1 MSAACA
7 LRGIYSC
14 HKLAHPSLAFSRI
27 STCQQS
33 IRPTVRV
40 FTTSPWRLKDDSRV
54 KTAQPETK
62 VTAAEPTKTTNVQKE
77 KAAGPAKQPS
87 LLAEQ
92 TVSNKEQRKADWAII
107 KDMAQ
112 YLWPK
117 DDFGTRFRV
126 SLSIALLVGAKVL
139 NVQVPFYFKSIV
151 DSMNIDFAAV
161 GGTAV
166 TVAGATI
173 FAYGATRIGA
183 AVFQEVRNAV
193 FASVAQKAIR
203 RVAATVFEHLLKLDL
218 NFHLSRQTGGLT
230 RAIDRGTKGI
240 SFLLTSMVFHI
251 IPTALEISL
260 VCGILTW
267 QYGFKFA
274 LITAATMVGYSA
286 FTILTTSWRTKFRK
300 AANAADNKG
309 ATVAVD
315 SLINYETVKYF
326 NNERYE
332 VGRYD
337 AALKN
342 YQDASIKVATSLAFL
357 NSGQNLIF
365 SSALTAMMYYGADGV
380 ATGQLTV
387 GDLVMINQL
396 VFQLSVPL
404 NFLGSVYRELRQSLL
419 DMETL
424 FNLQKVNV
432 AIKEPENAKPL
443 VLTGG
448 GIKFENV
455 SFGYRPDRPI
465 LRNLNLEI
473 PAGKKIAIVGP
484 SGCGKST
491 ILRLLFRSYDV
502 QGGRILIDGQD
513 IRDVQIES
521 LRKAIGVV
529 PQDTPLFNDT
539 IEHNLK
545 YGDLEASPEKVEAAA
560 KRAKVHDIIQKF
572 PDKYATMVGER
583 GMMISGGEKQ
593 RLAIARLLLKDP
605 PFLFFDEATSAL
617 DTHTEQALLGNI
629 NSILKEKARTSIFVA
644 HRLRTIYDSDVIIVL
659 KDGVVAEQGTHERLV
674 DSGGVYSELWS
685 AQEMLF
691 IDEEQEKSEEKK
703 RQDRKKVQAS

>member
-1 MSAACA
+1 
-7 LRGIYSC
+7 GIYSR

-33 IRPTVRV
+33 IRPSIRV
-40 FTTSPWRLKDDSRV
+40 FTTSPWRSKDDTHV
-54 KTAQPETK
+54 KTAQQETK
-62 VTAAEPTKTTNVQKE
+62 VAAAEPTKTPTIQKE
-77 KAAGPAKQPS
+77 KAAASAKQPS

-107 KDMAQ
+107 KDMAH

-126 SLSIALLVGAKVL
+126 GLSIALLVGAKVL

-240 SFLLTSMVFHI
+240 SFLLQSMVFHI

-387 GDLVMINQL
+387 GDLVMIN
-396 VFQLSVPL
+396 
-404 NFLGSVYRELRQSLL
+404 
-419 DMETL
+419 
-424 FNLQKVNV
+424 
-432 AIKEPENAKPL
+432 
-443 VLTGG
+443 
-448 GIKFENV
+448 
-455 SFGYRPDRPI
+455 
-465 LRNLNLEI
+465 
-473 PAGKKIAIVGP
+473 
-484 SGCGKST
+484 
-491 ILRLLFRSYDV
+491 
-502 QGGRILIDGQD
+502 
-513 IRDVQIES
+513 
-521 LRKAIGVV
+521 
-529 PQDTPLFNDT
+529 
-539 IEHNLK
+539 
-545 YGDLEASPEKVEAAA
+545 
-560 KRAKVHDIIQKF
+560 
-572 PDKYATMVGER
+572 
-583 GMMISGGEKQ
+583 
-593 RLAIARLLLKDP
+593 
-605 PFLFFDEATSAL
+605 
-617 DTHTEQALLGNI
+617 
-629 NSILKEKARTSIFVA
+629 
-644 HRLRTIYDSDVIIVL
+644 
-659 KDGVVAEQGTHERLV
+659 
-674 DSGGVYSELWS
+674 
-685 AQEMLF
+685 
-691 IDEEQEKSEEKK
+691 
-703 RQDRKKVQAS
+703 